1 MIQQIQDIH
10 LMLIQEILHRMI
22 HMEIL
27 QLNIYKL
34 ELLIKQYLVLLDKI
48 EIQVLLQFIQI

>member
-34 ELLIKQYLVLLDKI
+34 ELLIKQNLVLLDKI